1 MFDVQVDASRANLR
15 LEEMPEEVR
24 DALIVAVTLAAG
36 ELEGAA
42 QSKASGDLLQVR
54 TGRFVRS
61 IKAGIRTGKTSVT
74 GRVYSNDPRARLFE
88 FGGTTP
94 PHDIAPKNTKA
105 LLLKMRGGTVFAA
118 SVHHPGGKYEARNI
132 IYSAFD
138 EMKPEIVEN
147 LERAVLDVVSRPIE

>member
-1 MFDVQVDASRANLR
+1 MFNVQVDASRANLR

-54 TGRFVRS
+54 TGKFVRS
-61 IKAGIRTGKTSVT
+61 IKAGVRTGKNSVT
-74 GRVYSNDPRARLFE
+74 GRVYSNDVRAHLFE

-94 PHDIAPKNTKA
+94 PHEIAPKNAKA
-105 LLLKMRGGTVFAA
+105 LLLQMRGGTVFAT
-118 SVHHPGGKYEARNI
+118 SVHHPGSRYEARNI
-132 IYSAFD
+132 IHSAFD
-138 EMKPEIVEN
+138 EMKSAIVED